1 MSATVLDHVA
11 VATHVLPDGWQ
22 LFGGVLGGS
31 WVYGGNDP
39 GYWWGQL
46 QFRTGPKIELLTPTA
61 GPDAAFLD
69 RFLKTRGPGPHHLNF
84 CVTDIGSALAQVRGL
99 GVEPLKVSLDSPTWK
114 EAFLHP
120 RDAYGIVI
128 QVAQPSGPPPEHA
141 VPAELP
147 GPGEPCD
154 FALVEL
160 QVNDIDG
167 ATLLYSRALGGEVV
181 SRRDDSGPP
190 MVDLTWQDGA
200 HIRLVQ
206 TIGAAAD
213 ATKAT
218 SGRLAHLH
226 FARHGP
232 AFGTAELDR
241 AASLSRRLGVSL
253 ELGN

>member
-1 MSATVLDHVA
+1 MSTTVLDHVA

-46 QFRTGPKIELLTPTA
+46 EFRTGPKIELLTPTP

-84 CVTDIGSALAQVRGL
+84 CVTDIGRALAEVRGL
-99 GVEPLKVSLDSPTWK
+99 GIDPIKVSLDSPTWK

-128 QVAQPSGPPPEHA
+128 QVAQPSGPPPRHA

-147 GPGEPCD
+147 EAGEPCD

-160 QVNDIDG
+160 QVSDIDG
-167 ATLLYSRALGGEVV
+167 AARLYSQALGGEVV
-181 SRRDDSGPP
+181 SRRGSGSPLT
-190 MVDLTWQDGA
+190 VDLTWQTGA
-200 HIRLVQ
+200 CIRLVQ
-206 TIGAAAD
+206 TIRGAPEAG
-213 ATKAT
+213 KPT
-218 SGRLAHLH
+218 SGRLAQLR
-226 FARHGP
+226 FARQGP

-241 AASLSRRLGVSL
+241 AASLSRRLGVTLDLRS
-253 ELGN
+253 